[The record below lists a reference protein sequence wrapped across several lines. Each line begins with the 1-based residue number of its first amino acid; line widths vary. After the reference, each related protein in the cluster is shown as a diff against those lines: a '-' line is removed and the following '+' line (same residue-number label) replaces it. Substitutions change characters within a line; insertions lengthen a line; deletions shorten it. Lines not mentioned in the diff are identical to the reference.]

1 MVGASLADELLPYAG
16 FNIVFLHVCD
26 LYLRQT
32 FSFRAKL
39 GIIEVEIQLIFVQR
53 RDGVLV

>member
-16 FNIVFLHVCD
+16 LNIVFVHVCE

-32 FSFRAKL
+32 FSFGAKL
-39 GIIEVEIQLIFVQR
+39 GSIEV
-53 RDGVLV
+53 